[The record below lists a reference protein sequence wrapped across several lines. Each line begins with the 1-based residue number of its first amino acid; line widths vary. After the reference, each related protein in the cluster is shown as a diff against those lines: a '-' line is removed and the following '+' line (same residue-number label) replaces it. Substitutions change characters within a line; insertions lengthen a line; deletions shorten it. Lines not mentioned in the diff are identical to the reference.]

1 MKLPEMHLTATTY
14 STHKAAGFTLVEL
27 LLILFIL
34 GSLALLGT
42 AVVDGVDEQS
52 RYDETKQRLIL
63 IKRAIV
69 GDANRTVNG
78 EPEISGFVA
87 DMGRLPDCLR
97 ELLDGKCADADP
109 DPAAWALDAQSGI
122 WVGWRGPYLETLPG
136 RDGLS
141 FPDGWRT
148 AMDAPNYGW
157 IFGQHAEA
165 DGTACATAAASAAA
179 VPDRVI
185 VQSCGSDFLVGE
197 TAGNEYSVDYPAGDL
212 LGLNDWKN
220 NLAGWDLVDVSF
232 NNATGAVKTIAAN
245 SLRLKLNYR
254 DDGAIKP
261 LDATD
266 AERDAQEF
274 LSPILPDANLVL
286 PPASGLIAVTA
297 GDITVPAG
305 SALAGE
311 TLTLAEGSLLFTA
324 GRIAVTPCDAQSCEL
339 PVKAGDVLVPAGSS
353 LAGVTLTLAAGNMTV
368 PPAVVG
374 PYLTGLGN
382 NNFSLPSGVHALT
395 LICNDVGNAAND
407 GKRYDGTCADTPLN
421 SPYFIKLAPRQVPPL
436 KPNPLVWNIEQ

>member
-1 MKLPEMHLTATTY
+1 MRTTAHNFANRHAT
-14 STHKAAGFTLVEL
+14 GFTLVEL

-34 GSLALLGT
+34 GSLALLTT
-42 AVVDGVDEQS
+42 AVIDGVDEQG
-52 RYDETKQRLIL
+52 RYDDTKQRLTL

-69 GDANRTVNG
+69 GDPTRTVNG

-87 DMGRLPDCLR
+87 DMGRLPACLR

-122 WVGWRGPYLETLPG
+122 WAGWRGPYLEILPG

-148 AMDAPNYGW
+148 AGDEPNYGW

-165 DGTACATAAASAAA
+165 DGTACATAATSAAA
-179 VPDRVI
+179 VPDRII
-185 VQSCGSDFLVGE
+185 VQSCGSDFEVGE
-197 TAGNEYSVDYPAGDL
+197 TAGDEYSVDYPTGEL

-220 NLAGWDLVDVSF
+220 NLAGWDLIDVLF
-232 NNATGAVKTIAAN
+232 NNATGAVKTITAN

-254 DDGAIKP
+254 EDGVIKP
-261 LDATD
+261 VDATD
-266 AERDAQEF
+266 LERDAQDF
-274 LSPILPDANLVL
+274 LSPVLPDANLVL
-286 PPASGLIAVTA
+286 PPASGLITVTA
-297 GDITVPAG
+297 GDVTVPVG

-311 TLTLAEGSLLFTA
+311 TLTLAEGALVFTA
-324 GRIAVTPCDAQSCEL
+324 GRIAVAPCDAQSCEL
-339 PVKAGDVLVPAGSS
+339 PVKAGEVLVPTGSS
-353 LAGVTLTLAAGNMTV
+353 LNTSTWTLTLAGGDMKI
-368 PPAVVG
+368 PPAVVA

-421 SPYFIKLAPRQVPPL
+421 SPYFVKLAPRQVPPL